1 MKKIYLIL
9 ITVLLTSSAYCQ
21 DSYKTKSGHV
31 FKVGDTIRL
40 GQPVVISSGLFL
52 STTGHWETLFSE
64 RNESIQNMNFINKKA
79 IISKIDLSGDARLLF
94 KLFGKKLNILVD
106 DGISLGEIAITDT
119 NLKNNIDKYDMIKK
133 IQTLLNTGAITQE
146 EFESEKKKLL
156 SR

>member
-1 MKKIYLIL
+1 MC
-9 ITVLLTSSAYCQ
+9 VCVCAC
-21 DSYKTKSGHV
+21 V
-31 FKVGDTIRL
+31 RACVGVCMCVCVCVCVCVCAR
-40 GQPVVISSGLFL
+40 VSGLFL

-79 IISKIDLSGDARLLF
+79 IISKIDLSGDARLHF